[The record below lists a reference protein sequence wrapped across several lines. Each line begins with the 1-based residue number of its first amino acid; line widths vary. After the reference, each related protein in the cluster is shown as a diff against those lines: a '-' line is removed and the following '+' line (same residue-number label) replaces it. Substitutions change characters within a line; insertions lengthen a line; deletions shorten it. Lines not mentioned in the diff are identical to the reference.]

1 MCVCVWGGGGGGRRG
16 HWRGDE
22 QKRAR
27 KTDVGD
33 AGQCNELLDQYSCPV
48 SVCGGGGGGGG
59 GEGVGGEIGGEK
71 NKRELEKQT
80 SVVLVSVTNYW
91 ISIHVR

>member
-1 MCVCVWGGGGGGRRG
+1 MSGKCVCVCVCVWGGGGGV
-16 HWRGDE
+16 E
-22 QKRAR
+22 
-27 KTDVGD
+27 
-33 AGQCNELLDQYSCPV
+33 
-48 SVCGGGGGGGG
+48 
-59 GEGVGGEIGGEK
+59 GEIGGEK